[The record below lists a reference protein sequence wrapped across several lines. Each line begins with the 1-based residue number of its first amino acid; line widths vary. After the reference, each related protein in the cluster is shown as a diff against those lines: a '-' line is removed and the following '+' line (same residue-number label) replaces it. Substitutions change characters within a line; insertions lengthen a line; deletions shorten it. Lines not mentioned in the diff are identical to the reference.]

1 MDLKPN
7 FKNNYLSLRSLPRF
21 YDHRLVSSTMA
32 IITIAL
38 LLLPSQ
44 FSLFSFY
51 VNSNDFVAIA
61 SPSTTQQESM
71 SSELPSPQIED
82 EVDVSADNF
91 NLPGGYVIQPF
102 LSNLSLP
109 TSIAID
115 SSNGTIYV
123 AESIQEYDN
132 SSSIVPLSTSSES
145 SSSPSSFSSTS
156 LQGLP
161 QVRIIEAA
169 TGGDDDN
176 TTISDQS
183 GDFSSD
189 AAITAS
195 DKNTTILLD
204 NVLNWPVI
212 DMEVDDATGLLYAFH
227 DPTTLWKINTT
238 SGEREDI
245 LVMEEEEQQKEA
257 AAVASDQYGEEQQ
270 DPLSLLINSS
280 SQIALSGKE
289 SYYDEDTVND
299 RYNDAP
305 ARAVLY
311 IPCINGTVDTGYSA
325 YCVLG
330 LPVDGSGNTIAEANS
345 GINSPYFILENM
357 TSRPTGIA
365 VLSSSYAAV
374 SSPSSSSSSMSEQQQ
389 QQQQIAPT
397 PTGNQTLDSF
407 GDNNHTELLIIGSQ
421 PNYNSIFSPNNNNDN
436 TNQELTSISYRAIN
450 YSTDA
455 ALSGLSTIY
464 RANIFGSSPYQTV
477 TNDNLPD
484 IVNNNDLGNS
494 SNSNYQLPALT
505 PSIEPLIDYPN
516 DELGKV
522 AVVLVPPAAEES
534 SSNSNNETEIDQS
547 PSIDEDAGDD
557 EDAFSSTLSSSSSS
571 HTFGLNKTSAFI
583 TDFGNFS
590 AAPVKVPSELPKI
603 MMLDVQTGIITPFL
617 TLNSPDS
624 NFVPIDI
631 AFDYNN
637 SALYV
642 LSSGNNQEQVN
653 EDTGNFTTN
662 SNNNNGMIWK
672 ISYQGEEQ
680 EVDVSTNSSS
690 ISNSTSD
697 DDVTSDE
704 TNSTSTD
711 SLSSN
716 DTDSSSNSSSTDS
729 DGVDDDS
736 LSSEEDSDE
745 GGEQSDADDTTDDD
759 TTDDDNESEDT
770 DNSSDP
776 SSDEDTDDDGSNGSS
791 PPPTQPTNNAPIA
804 EDDIATTDQGT
815 PVIINVLANDMDTE
829 DGNSLTLDSVDEIS
843 IQGGNVRVIN
853 RDSNDDGGTTEVVEY
868 APAEGFFGTDEFT
881 YTIADNNGATDSA
894 KVTVTVNQIVLAP
907 HPISY
912 WLENENDVTQNLLE
926 RAAEN
931 HDVDSDNNW
940 SFNLGNFRV
949 PVEFDVSGN
958 ENDTKGIFETYLLAG
973 GGEEE
978 ENNNRNAYDELAAQL
993 LASKL
998 NIENGVSTCEPV
1010 ATTIEDSDTVLTGA
1024 VYNGPGSAENPTG
1037 ESREHTLDLIAT
1049 LDSYNNND
1057 GSACE

>member
-1 MDLKPN
+1 M
-7 FKNNYLSLRSLPRF
+7 
-21 YDHRLVSSTMA
+21 V
-32 IITIAL
+32 IITIAFL
-38 LLLPSQ
+38 ILPSQ

-61 SPSTTQQESM
+61 SPSPTQQESM

-82 EVDVSADNF
+82 EVNVSADNF

-109 TSIAID
+109 TSIAVD

-132 SSSIVPLSTSSES
+132 SSSSIVPLSTSSES
-145 SSSPSSFSSTS
+145 SASPSSFSPTS
-156 LQGLP
+156 QQGLP

-169 TGGDDDN
+169 TGGD
-176 TTISDQS
+176 
-183 GDFSSD
+183 FSTD
-189 AAITAS
+189 AATTAS

-245 LVMEEEEQQKEA
+245 LVMEEEEQQQES
-257 AAVASDQYGEEQQ
+257 AAVASDQYEEEQQ

-289 SYYDEDTVND
+289 GYYDEDTVND

-305 ARAVLY
+305 ARPVLY
-311 IPCINGTVDTGYSA
+311 IPCMNGSVDSGYSA
-325 YCVLG
+325 YCILG
-330 LPVDGSGNTIAEANS
+330 LPVDASGNTFAESNS
-345 GINSPYFILENM
+345 GVNSPYFILENM

-365 VLSSSYAAV
+365 VLSSSYAAL

-389 QQQQIAPT
+389 IAPT
-397 PTGNQTLDSF
+397 PTRNQTLDSF

-436 TNQELTSISYRAIN
+436 NNQELTSISYRAIN
-450 YSTDA
+450 NSTDA

-484 IVNNNDLGNS
+484 IVNNNDFGNS
-494 SNSNYQLPALT
+494 SNSNYQLPTLT
-505 PSIEPLIDYPN
+505 PSIEPLIEYPN

-534 SSNSNNETEIDQS
+534 SSNSNNGTEVDQS

-557 EDAFSSTLSSSSSS
+557 DDAFSSTLSSSSSS
-571 HTFGLNKTSAFI
+571 SDTFGLNKTSAFI

-590 AAPVKVPSELPKI
+590 AATVKTPAELPKI
-603 MMLDVQTGIITPFL
+603 MMLDVQTGVITPFL

-653 EDTGNFTTN
+653 EDTGNFTAN
-662 SNNNNGMIWK
+662 SDNNNGIVWK

-704 TNSTSTD
+704 TNSTSAD

-729 DGVDDDS
+729 DGVDDES

-759 TTDDDNESEDT
+759 TTDDDNDSEDT

-815 PVIINVLANDMDTE
+815 PVIINVLANDMDTD
-829 DGNSLTLDSVDEIS
+829 DGNSLTLDSVDERS

-853 RDSNDDGGTTEVVEY
+853 RDSNDGGGTTEVIEY
-868 APAEGFFGTDEFT
+868 APAEGFFGNDEFT

-894 KVTVTVNQIVLAP
+894 TVTVTVNQIVLAP

-912 WLENENDVTQNLLE
+912 WLENENDVTQALLE
-926 RAAEN
+926 RAAEDN
-931 HDVDSDNNW
+931 DVDNDNNW

-958 ENDTKGIFETYLLAG
+958 ENDTKGIFEAYLLAG